1 VLSNLLIVY
10 ILILKIDSSN
20 KNNKI
25 RRINFRLINKKTI
38 TNYVKAI
45 TNPNTRKTYRLSLN
59 KFYSY
64 LQDDNIT
71 DINRKTLTKL
81 YITANYT

>member
-1 VLSNLLIVY
+1 M
-10 ILILKIDSSN
+10 
-20 KNNKI
+20 
-25 RRINFRLINKKTI
+25 LINQETI
-38 TNYVKAI
+38 NKYTGGI